1 MQCGAPDLI
10 SHHHWRG
17 RRRPLRAISESLP
30 LLAIF
35 THFYRKGQKKEA
47 RYLLKEFQIGIITHK
62 GVGMIEVEDGFSLF
76 QSSLP
81 RLPKRGFVRYRV
93 ALESR

>member
-1 MQCGAPDLI
+1 MAP
-10 SHHHWRG
+10 
-17 RRRPLRAISESLP
+17 
-30 LLAIF
+30 
-35 THFYRKGQKKEA
+35 
-47 RYLLKEFQIGIITHK
+47 K

-93 ALESR
+93 AL